1 MISLPKKHVDTGMG
15 FERLVAVLQEKRSNY
30 DTDLFQPLFEA
41 IEKFSHAPKYQGRF
55 GVADKDKIDSGYR
68 ILSDHAR
75 TVTVALADG
84 VLPDKKFVMFFV
96 LLATRENITLP
107 DRFLSR

>member
-1 MISLPKKHVDTGMG
+1 MG

-41 IEKFSHAPKYQGRF
+41 IEKLSHSPRYQGRF
-55 GVADKDKIDSGYR
+55 GIADKDKIDSGYR

-75 TVTVALADG
+75 MVTVALADG
-84 VLPDKKFVMFFV
+84 MLPDKKFVMFLN
-96 LLATRENITLP
+96 LL
-107 DRFLSR
+107 DYS